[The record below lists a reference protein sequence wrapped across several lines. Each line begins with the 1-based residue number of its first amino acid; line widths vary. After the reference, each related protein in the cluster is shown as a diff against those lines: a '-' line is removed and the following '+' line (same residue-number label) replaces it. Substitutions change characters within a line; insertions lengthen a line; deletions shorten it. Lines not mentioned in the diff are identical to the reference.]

1 MLDGY
6 HIFMKT
12 TSYLDFQSVCN
23 VSKRQNEHSQMTVG
37 RRQGRSCNDAGDGKG
52 CNPGARARFQGQVSM
67 RAFLVAGRCGGFT
80 ILSCRD
86 SEALKLWN

>member
-12 TSYLDFQSVCN
+12 TSYLDFQSICN

-52 CNPGARARFQGQVSM
+52 CNPGARARARCAEVIV
-67 RAFLVAGRCGGFT
+67 LVAGRCDAFT

-86 SEALKLWN
+86 SEAV

>member
-6 HIFMKT
+6 QIFMKT

-37 RRQGRSCNDAGDGKG
+37 RRQGRSYNDAGDGKG
-52 CNPGARARFQGQVSM
+52 CNPGARARARG
-67 RAFLVAGRCGGFT
+67 AFGHFC
-80 ILSCRD
+80 
-86 SEALKLWN
+86 